1 MKVSDNPVIRIL
13 LIEDDI
19 ARVRQIEE
27 WLPTDVRLVHAGS
40 AGRAIGV
47 LQRDRSVYAGIM
59 LDHDLQGRVATE
71 RDTEL
76 SGSTV
81 VKAIIAQVP
90 NSTPIMIHSMNST
103 YAPRMMTVLD
113 KAGFSVTRLPMS
125 VMTSENL
132 AQWLDEVREAW
143 EDRS

>member
-27 WLPTDVRLVHAGS
+27 WLPADVRLVHAGS

-59 LDHDLQGRVATE
+59 LDHDLQGRVVTE

-90 NSTPIMIHSMNST
+90 ASTPIMIHSMNST
-103 YAPRMMTVLD
+103 YAPRMMTALD

-132 AQWLDEVREAW
+132 AEWLDEVQEAW